1 MILNALEG
9 RPLPIY
15 GDGGNVRDWLHVED
29 HCAGLLL
36 VLAKGRPG
44 EKYNIGGGNE
54 RTNLRGRRSASAR
67 RSNRCVPAAYN
78 PALNGASYRA
88 LEDVRAGSARAT
100 IAATRSTRRRFG
112 RELGWAPLHAFEEGL
127 RETVAWYVEHRDWCE
142 QRAGRALR
150 PGAPRSR
157 LMNSP

>member
-54 RTNLRGRRSASAR
+54 RTNLEIVDRICDALETLR
-67 RSNRCVPAAYN
+67 PAPSN
-78 PALNGASYRA
+78 PALRA
-88 LEDVRAGSARAT
+88 TPLPRSEDVRRRIVPAT
-100 IAATRSTRRRFG
+100 IAATRSTPRRSAASSAGRRVTTFETGSRRRRAG
-112 RELGWAPLHAFEEGL
+112 TSTTGTGANACRLDVPAELGLG
-127 RETVAWYVEHRDWCE
+127 
-142 QRAGRALR
+142 
-150 PGAPRSR
+150 
-157 LMNSP
+157 